1 MQNLLADLNDQQLE
15 SVITTDVPLRIIAGA
30 GSGKTKVI
38 TAKIIY
44 LIEQIKTSPYKILA
58 VTFTNKAANEM
69 KERALK
75 LTGDIKIP
83 YIMTFH
89 SFCVRILREDFSYA
103 DLSSNFTIIDTSDQ
117 TQIIKKILK
126 DLNYYEANL
135 KQEKKIIG
143 KISRWKSN
151 FTSPDEAYENE
162 FNNEEKKYAK
172 VFNVYQNYLK
182 EKNMVDFDDLILKV
196 HKLLN
201 ENNDIREKWKNRFDY
216 IMVDEFQ
223 DTNYTQFDLIKLLT
237 GERGCLTVV
246 GDPDQTIYSWRGA
259 KVDNILNFNK
269 SFKNAKTIM
278 LTQNYRST
286 QNILDL
292 ANKFIDN
299 NKNREKKDIFTLN
312 NIGNLTQIKET
323 ASRNF
328 EAKYVAQEIKKLI
341 EEKNYKYSDFFI
353 LYRTNA
359 WSLEFE
365 KEFANNNIPFQLI
378 GSFRFRD
385 RKIIKDIT
393 ALLKMVVAQDDFSFM
408 RVFSFIP
415 KVGAVTTQK
424 LLTCAQTYNI
434 NLFELL
440 TIREDLVNEISKN
453 LTWFCEMLRN
463 AHKKHL
469 NNEPIVNIAK
479 FLVENSGLE
488 NKLNPTEKEDL
499 ETINNI
505 RIYYDQM
512 QKFDFNYDYENE
524 DQSILRTYKFLQD
537 ESILA
542 SDDDESEA
550 PNKITLL
557 TIHAAKGLE
566 NKVIFIVGLNQD
578 VFPSRFSL
586 SSISALEE
594 ERRALYVAITRAQEL
609 LYILYVAGERSYIS
623 NGELGPSRF
632 ISELDPK
639 LYAIEKNIFFHSS
652 TEMTSQKFLSG
663 EIEKKPDK
671 LDAKVVNGDI
681 IDHSLFGEGIVD
693 RVLDKHITVAF
704 KNKDYG
710 IKSIPINTSAWKKK

>member
-1 MQNLLADLNDQQLE
+1 MQNLLAELNDQQLE

-30 GSGKTKVI
+30 GSGKTRVI

-44 LIEQIKTSPYKILA
+44 LIEQIKINPYKILA
-58 VTFTNKAANEM
+58 VTFTNKAAKEM
-69 KERALK
+69 KERVLK
-75 LTGDIKIP
+75 LTDDIKIP

-103 DLSSNFTIIDTSDQ
+103 NLSSKFTIIDTDDQ
-117 TQIIKKILK
+117 TQIIKKILE
-126 DLNYYEANL
+126 DLNYYEEKL
-135 KQEKKIIG
+135 KQTKKIIRE
-143 KISRWKSN
+143 ISRWKSN

-162 FNNEEKKYAK
+162 FNIENKKYAK
-172 VFNVYQNYLK
+172 VFNEYQNYLK
-182 EKNMVDFDDLILKV
+182 ENDMVDFNDLILKV

-201 ENNDIREKWKNRFDY
+201 ENKDIREKWKNRFDY

-259 KVDNILNFNK
+259 IVDNILNFNK
-269 SFKNAKTIM
+269 SFKNTKTIM

-292 ANKFIDN
+292 ANRFIDN

-312 NIGNLTQIKET
+312 NIGNLTQIKEA

-328 EAKYVAQEIKKLI
+328 EAKYVAQEIEKLI
-341 EEKNYKYSDFFI
+341 KEKNYKYSDFFI

-365 KEFANNNIPFQLI
+365 KEFANNKIPFHLI

-393 ALLKMVVAQDDFSFM
+393 ALLKIVAVQDDFSFM

-424 LLTCAQTYNI
+424 LLTCAQTHNI

-440 TIREDLVNEISKN
+440 TTREDLVNEISKN
-453 LTWFCEMLRN
+453 LTWFCEMLRD

-469 NNEPIVNIAK
+469 SKEPIVNIAK
-479 FLVENSGLE
+479 FLVENSGLK
-488 NKLNPTEKEDL
+488 NKLNLKEKEDL
-499 ETINNI
+499 ETMDNINN
-505 RIYYDQM
+505 YYDQM
-512 QKFDFNYDYENE
+512 QKFDDDYEKE
-524 DQSILRTYKFLQD
+524 DQSIPRTNKFLQD

-542 SDDDESEA
+542 SDNDEFEV
-550 PNKITLL
+550 PNKTTLL
-557 TIHAAKGLE
+557 TMHAAKGLE
-566 NKVIFIVGLNQD
+566 NKVVFIVGLNQD

-586 SSISALEE
+586 SSISALED
-594 ERRALYVAITRAQEL
+594 ERRVLYVAITRAQEL
-609 LYILYVAGERSYIS
+609 LYISYVAGERSYIS

-652 TEMTSQKFLSG
+652 TEMTSQKFSSG

-681 IDHSLFGEGIVD
+681 INHVFFGEGIVE
-693 RVLDKHITVAF
+693 RILDKHITVAF
-704 KNKDYG
+704 KNNAYG
-710 IKSIPINTSAWKKK
+710 IKSLSINDSAWKKK

>member
-1 MQNLLADLNDQQLE
+1 MQNLLAELNDQQLE

-44 LIEQIKTSPYKILA
+44 LIEQIKISPYKILA
-58 VTFTNKAANEM
+58 VTFTNKAAKEM
-69 KERALK
+69 KERVLK
-75 LTGDIKIP
+75 LTDDIKIP

-103 DLSSNFTIIDTSDQ
+103 NLSSKFTIIDTSDQ

-172 VFNVYQNYLK
+172 VFNEYQNFLK
-182 EKNMVDFDDLILKV
+182 ENDMVDFDDLILKV

-259 KVDNILNFNK
+259 IVDNILNFNK
-269 SFKNAKTIM
+269 SFKNTKTIM

-292 ANKFIDN
+292 ANRFIDN

-312 NIGNLTQIKET
+312 NIGNLTQIKEA

-328 EAKYVAQEIKKLI
+328 EAKYVAQEIEKLI
-341 EEKNYKYSDFFI
+341 KEKNYKYSDFFI

-365 KEFANNNIPFQLI
+365 KEFANNKIPFHLI

-393 ALLKMVVAQDDFSFM
+393 ALLKIVAVQDDFSFM

-424 LLTCAQTYNI
+424 LLTCAQTHNI

-440 TIREDLVNEISKN
+440 TTREDLVNEISKN
-453 LTWFCEMLRN
+453 LTWFCEMLRD

-469 NNEPIVNIAK
+469 SNEPIVNIAK
-479 FLVENSGLE
+479 FLVENSGLK
-488 NKLNPTEKEDL
+488 NKLNLKEKEDL
-499 ETINNI
+499 ETMDNINN
-505 RIYYDQM
+505 YYDQM
-512 QKFDFNYDYENE
+512 QKFDDDYEKE
-524 DQSILRTYKFLQD
+524 DQSIPRTYKFLQD

-542 SDDDESEA
+542 SDNDEFEV

-566 NKVIFIVGLNQD
+566 NKVVFIVGLNQD
-578 VFPSRFSL
+578 VFPSKFSL

-609 LYILYVAGERSYIS
+609 LYISYVAGERSYIS

-652 TEMTSQKFLSG
+652 TEMTSQKFSSG

-681 IDHSLFGEGIVD
+681 INHVFFGEGIVE
-693 RVLDKHITVAF
+693 RILDKHITVAF
-704 KNKDYG
+704 KNNAYG
-710 IKSIPINTSAWKKK
+710 IKSLSINDSAWKKK

>member
-15 SVITTDVPLRIIAGA
+15 SVITTDVPIRIIAGP

-44 LIEQIKTSPYKILA
+44 LIEQIKISPYKILA
-58 VTFTNKAANEM
+58 VTFTNKAAKEM
-69 KERALK
+69 KERVLK
-75 LTGDIKIP
+75 LKEDIKIP

-103 DLSSNFTIIDTSDQ
+103 NLSSKFTIVDASDRI
-117 TQIIKKILK
+117 QIIKKILK
-126 DLNYYEANL
+126 DLNYYESKDVA
-135 KQEKKIIG
+135 QETKKIIK
-143 KISRWKSN
+143 KISKWKSN

-172 VFNVYQNYLK
+172 VFNEYQNFLN
-182 EKNMVDFDDLILKV
+182 ENDMVDFDDLILKV

-269 SFKNAKTIM
+269 SFKNTKTIM

-286 QNILDL
+286 QNILNL
-292 ANKFIDN
+292 ANKFIDK
-299 NKNREKKDIFTLN
+299 NKNREKKDISTLN

-323 ASRNF
+323 ASKNF

-341 EEKNYKYSDFFI
+341 KEKNYKYSDFFI

-365 KEFANNNIPFQLI
+365 KEFANNKIPFQLI
-378 GSFRFRD
+378 GSFGFRD

-393 ALLKMVVAQDDFSFM
+393 ALLKIVAVQDDFSFM

-415 KVGAVTTQK
+415 RVGEVTTQK
-424 LLTCAQTYNI
+424 LLACAQTHNI

-440 TIREDLVNEISKN
+440 TTREDLVNEISKN
-453 LTWFCEMLRN
+453 LTWFCEMLRD

-469 NNEPIVNIAK
+469 KNEPILKIAK
-479 FLVENSGLE
+479 FLVEGLGLE
-488 NKLNPTEKEDL
+488 NKNSTEKKDL
-499 ETINNI
+499 ETSNNI
-505 RIYYDQM
+505 KSYYDQM
-512 QKFDFNYDYENE
+512 KKFDNDYKKE
-524 DQSILRTYKFLQD
+524 DQSIPRTYKFLQD

-542 SDDDESEA
+542 SNDDEFEA

-557 TIHAAKGLE
+557 TVHKTKGLE
-566 NKVIFIVGLNQD
+566 NKVVFIVGLNQD
-578 VFPSRFSL
+578 VFPLRSSL
-586 SSISALEE
+586 SSINALEE

-609 LYILYVAGERSYIS
+609 LYISYVKGEWSYIS

-652 TEMTSQKFLSG
+652 TEMTSQKFSSG

-681 IDHSLFGEGIVD
+681 INHVFFGEGIVE
-693 RVLDKHITVAF
+693 RILDKHITVAF
-704 KNKDYG
+704 KNNAYG
-710 IKSIPINTSAWKKK
+710 IKSLSINDSAWKKK